1 MKLQCIIVDDEPL
14 ALELLEDNIKQVPFL
29 KLVAKCTNAVQAM
42 KILQSMS
49 VDVVFTD
56 IQMPGLNGLQLIESL
71 TTRPMFIFVT
81 AYEKYALDGYKLDVV
96 DYLVKPVIFSRFI
109 QACNKAYE
117 RHNSKK
123 ILSQRHLVT
132 LNENNKPNHIFVQ
145 ANYSLVKIVLD
156 EVSHIEAKKDYVQ
169 FYFSTQGKR
178 PLLVRMSMKSIEDM
192 LPPDTFIRTHRSF
205 IVNADKITTIRK
217 NSVFIGSTEF
227 AVSEQYKA
235 VLDML
240 TKGS

>member
-1 MKLQCIIVDDEPL
+1 MKMQCIIVDDEPL

-49 VDVVFTD
+49 VDLVFTD
-56 IQMPGLNGLQLIESL
+56 IQMPGLTGLQLIESL
-71 TTRPMFIFVT
+71 PTKPMFVFVT

-96 DYLVKPVIFSRFI
+96 DYLVKPVVFSRFI

-117 RHNSKK
+117 RHTSKK
-123 ILSQRHLVT
+123 ILSQKHLVT
-132 LNENNKPNHIFVQ
+132 LNGSNKPNHIFVQ
-145 ANYSLVKIVLD
+145 ANYSLVKIILE
-156 EVSHIEAKKDYVQ
+156 EVSYIEAKKDYVQ
-169 FYFSTQGKR
+169 FYFSTPGRR
-178 PLLVRMSMKSIEDM
+178 PLLVRMSMKNIEDT
-192 LPPDTFIRTHRSF
+192 LPSDTFVRTHRSF

-217 NSVFIGSTEF
+217 NSVFINDIEF

-240 TKGS
+240 TKGN